1 MSPTRVGWIAIF
13 ALIASLS
20 FGQIDKVTIAAG
32 TPEDKDLTAIGN
44 ENDTQKKISMY
55 QDFLQK
61 YAANKMAVAY
71 ANWQLAQ
78 AYQADGET
86 QKAFDAGDK
95 ALALSPRNMDIL
107 TSMAGIAQQAKDNAH
122 LFQYAIQG
130 GDAYGSIAKQTKPA
144 DVSDEQFK
152 SDMQAQLEQYRS
164 AYTFLET
171 SAFNVLSTES
181 DPKVRMAY
189 IDKFGASFPNSGL
202 KDQVAAFAMDA
213 LSSMGDTKRVIAYG
227 EKALSANPDNT
238 SVLLVLGLTYVQT
251 AEGAA
256 KAIPYAQKTIAVSK
270 GDESGATPS
279 NRVMAGTAH
288 CILGRAYA
296 LQGKTLPSISELKT
310 ATTMLKGED
319 EQQYAVAAYFLGWNY
334 AKMNKI
340 ADAKAILSDGA
351 AIPGPM
357 QAPIKDLLTKVNSAK
372 TAGGRA
378 AGR

>member
-1 MSPTRVGWIAIF
+1 MSPTRVGFIAVF
-13 ALIASLS
+13 VLMASLS
-20 FGQIDKVTIAAG
+20 FAQIDSVTIAAG

-61 YAANKMAVAY
+61 YASNKMAVAY

-78 AYQADGET
+78 AYQSYGET
-86 QKAFDAGDK
+86 QKAFEAGDK
-95 ALALSPRNMDIL
+95 ALAISPRNLDIL
-107 TSMAGIAQQAKDNAH
+107 TSMATIAQQAKDNVH
-122 LFQYAIQG
+122 LFQYAVQG
-130 GDAYGSIAKQTKPA
+130 GDAYASIEKQPKPA
-144 DVSDEQFK
+144 NVSDDQFK
-152 SDMQAQLEQYRS
+152 ADMQGEMDRYKS

-181 DPKVRMAY
+181 DPKARMGY
-189 IDKFGASFPNSGL
+189 VDKFFAVFPNSGL
-202 KDQVAAFAMDA
+202 RDQVAAFAMDA

-227 EKALSANPDNT
+227 EKALATNPDNT

-256 KAIPYAQKTIAVSK
+256 KAIPYAQKTIAISK
-270 GDESGATPS
+270 GDESGATTS
-279 NRVMAGTAH
+279 NRVITGTAH

-319 EQQYAVAAYFLGWNY
+319 EQQYAVAAYFLGWDY
-334 AKMNKI
+334 AKLNKV
-340 ADAKAILSDGA
+340 ADAKAILTDAA
-351 AIPGPM
+351 AIPGSM
-357 QAPIKDLLTKVNSAK
+357 QAPIKDLLTRVNSAK

-378 AGR
+378 R

>member
-1 MSPTRVGWIAIF
+1 MSPTRVGWIAVF

-44 ENDTQKKISMY
+44 ENDTQKKVSMY

-61 YAANKMAVAY
+61 YASNKMALAY

-78 AYQADGET
+78 VYEADGES
-86 QKAFDAGDK
+86 QESFDAGDK

-107 TSMAGIAQQAKDNAH
+107 TSMATIAQQAKDNAH

-130 GDAYGSIAKQTKPA
+130 GDAYNSIEKQSKPA
-144 DVSDEQFK
+144 SLSDEQFK
-152 SDMQAQLEQYRS
+152 SDMQADLDQYRS
-164 AYTFLET
+164 SYTFMET
-171 SAFNVLSTES
+171 AAFNVLSTES
-181 DPKVRMAY
+181 DPKARMSY
-189 IDKFGASFPNSGL
+189 VDKFFASFPKSGL
-202 KDQVAAFAMDA
+202 KDQVVAFAMDA
-213 LSSMGDTKRVIAYG
+213 LSSMGDSKQVIAYG
-227 EKALSANPDNT
+227 EKALATNPDNT
-238 SVLLVLGLTYVQT
+238 SVLLMLGLTYVQT

-256 KAIPYAQKTIAVSK
+256 KAIPYAQKVIAVSK
-270 GDESGATPS
+270 GDELTATTS

-310 ATTMLKGED
+310 ATTMLKGQD
-319 EQQYAVAAYFLGWNY
+319 EQQYAVAAYFLGWDY
-334 AKMNKI
+334 AKINKF
-340 ADAKAILSDGA
+340 ADAKAILNEGA
-351 AIPGPM
+351 AIPGSM

-378 AGR
+378 R

>member
-1 MSPTRVGWIAIF
+1 MSPTRVGLIVVF
-13 ALIASLS
+13 ALLTSLS
-20 FGQIDKVTIAAG
+20 FGQIDKLTIAAG

-61 YAANKMAVAY
+61 YASNKMAVAY

-78 AYQADGET
+78 AYQSDGET
-86 QKAFDAGDK
+86 QKAFEAGDK

-107 TSMAGIAQQAKDNAH
+107 TSMATIAQQAKDNAH
-122 LFQYAIQG
+122 LFQYATQG
-130 GDAYGSIAKQTKPA
+130 GDAYASIEKQPKPA
-144 DVSDEQFK
+144 NVSDEQFK
-152 SDMQAQLEQYRS
+152 SDMQGELDQYRS

-171 SAFNVLSTES
+171 SAFNALSTES

-189 IDKFGASFPNSGL
+189 VDKFSASFPNSGL

-213 LSSMGDTKRVIAYG
+213 LSSMGDPKRVIAYG
-227 EKALSANPDNT
+227 EKALAANPDDT

-270 GDESGATPS
+270 GDEPSATTS

-334 AKMNKI
+334 AKLNKI
-340 ADAKAILSDGA
+340 ADAKAILTEGA
-351 AIPGPM
+351 AIPGSM

-378 AGR
+378 GR

>member
-1 MSPTRVGWIAIF
+1 MSPTRVGWIALF

-44 ENDTQKKISMY
+44 ENDTQKRISMY

-61 YAANKMAVAY
+61 YASNKMALAY

-78 AYQADGET
+78 VYQADGET
-86 QKAFDAGDK
+86 QKAFEAGDN

-107 TSMAGIAQQAKDNAH
+107 TSMAGIAQQAKDNTR

-130 GDAYGSIAKQTKPA
+130 GDAYGSIAKQPKPA
-144 DVSDEQFK
+144 NVSDEQFK
-152 SDMQAQLEQYRS
+152 TDMQADLDQYRS
-164 AYTFLET
+164 AYTFMET
-171 SAFNVLSTES
+171 AAFNVLSTES
-181 DPKVRMAY
+181 DPKLRMGY

-202 KDQVAAFAMDA
+202 KDQVAAFAMDS

-227 EKALSANPDNT
+227 EKALAANPDNT

-270 GDESGATPS
+270 GDELGATTS

-310 ATTMLKGED
+310 ATTLLKGED
-319 EQQYAVAAYFLGWNY
+319 EQQYAVAAYFLGWDY
-334 AKMNKI
+334 AKINKM
-340 ADAKAILSDGA
+340 ADARAILSDAA
-351 AIPGPM
+351 AIPGSM
-357 QAPIKDLLTKVNSAK
+357 QGPIKDLLTKVSSAK

>member
-1 MSPTRVGWIAIF
+1 MSPTRVGLVVVF
-13 ALIASLS
+13 ALLASFS
-20 FGQIDKVTIAAG
+20 FAQIDKISIAAG

-61 YAANKMAVAY
+61 YASNKMAVAY

-78 AYQADGET
+78 AYQGDGET
-86 QKAFDAGDK
+86 QKAFEAGDK
-95 ALALSPRNMDIL
+95 ALALSPKNLDIL
-107 TSMAGIAQQAKDNAH
+107 TSMATIAQQDKDNAH

-130 GDAYGSIAKQTKPA
+130 GGAYASIEKEPKPA
-144 DVSDEQFK
+144 NVSDEQFK
-152 SDMQAQLEQYRS
+152 SDMQGDLDRYKS

-181 DPKVRMAY
+181 DPKVRMGY
-189 IDKFGASFPNSGL
+189 IDQFGASFPNSGL

-227 EKALSANPDNT
+227 EKALAANPDNT
-238 SVLLVLGLTYVQT
+238 SVLLVLGLTYVQN

-270 GDESGATPS
+270 GDESGASIS

-288 CILGRAYA
+288 CILGRAYT

-334 AKMNKI
+334 AKLNKI
-340 ADAKAILSDGA
+340 ADAKAILTDAA
-351 AIPGPM
+351 AIPGSM

-372 TAGGRA
+372 TAGARA
-378 AGR
+378 K